1 MPVPGFAQ
9 GVTSQSYWMTH
20 LGGAQTKTAAASTDA
35 TKTASAAPASNA
47 TAKADAG
54 KSSFWDDV
62 LDVVQVARV
71 LRIGRNTIYE
81 LVGRNA
87 IPHRRLGKQIRFS
100 RAAIM
105 RWLDS
110 WSSHGAKERQ

>member
-1 MPVPGFAQ
+1 MG
-9 GVTSQSYWMTH
+9 
-20 LGGAQTKTAAASTDA
+20 
-35 TKTASAAPASNA
+35 ASAALADEPQLVATLSVRPANDEQP
-47 TAKADAG
+47 TE
-54 KSSFWDDV
+54 DV

-110 WSSHGAKERQ
+110 WSSQGAKERQ